1 MKKLMLILL
10 VIGLIGCNQ
19 TIDLSDAE
27 NKYFVFSDY
36 YDVSS
41 PIESYSLTLS
51 SVPGLPLELKALQSE
66 ESYTIEIAID
76 EGMLLSLTDGDV
88 QELGTVVLYDYD
100 DILIYWSP
108 MAEELVKKCDLTITI
123 KDDNKVIAQ
132 ADYMIEEM
140 NQSYY
145 LLQAMFTN
153 E

>member
-1 MKKLMLILL
+1 M
-10 VIGLIGCNQ
+10 
-19 TIDLSDAE
+19 
-27 NKYFVFSDY
+27 
-36 YDVSS
+36 
-41 PIESYSLTLS
+41 
-51 SVPGLPLELKALQSE
+51 PGLPLELKALQSE